1 MKAGSSPASAT
12 LKICWK
18 QENRLLKQEQTWY
31 GRFWNGENY
40 MIKSEKRTTEYCVIV
55 QPRHREQS
63 PICYKGYAKD
73 KEENSDW
80 HKEVLDVKV
89 SYKIEW
95 NTDTAKR
102 YWNMYGVPTGTN
114 HTEIRLF

>member
-31 GRFWNGENY
+31 GRFW
-40 MIKSEKRTTEYCVIV
+40 K
-55 QPRHREQS
+55 
-63 PICYKGYAKD
+63 
-73 KEENSDW
+73 
-80 HKEVLDVKV
+80 DVKA
-89 SYKIEW
+89 SNKIEW

>member
-1 MKAGSSPASAT
+1 MREMESD
-12 LKICWK
+12 
-18 QENRLLKQEQTWY
+18 
-31 GRFWNGENY
+31 Y
-40 MIKSEKRTTEYCVIV
+40 MIKSKERTTEYYVIV

-63 PICYKGYAKD
+63 PVCYKGYAKD
-73 KEENSDW
+73 EEEAVNAVFNSDW

-102 YWNMYGVPTGTN
+102 YWKMYGEPTEVIDTN
-114 HTEIRLF
+114 VNLFQL

>member
-1 MKAGSSPASAT
+1 MVEMESD
-12 LKICWK
+12 
-18 QENRLLKQEQTWY
+18 
-31 GRFWNGENY
+31 Y
-40 MIKSEKRTTEYCVIV
+40 MIKSKERTTEYYVIV

-73 KEENSDW
+73 EEEAVNAVFNSDW

-102 YWNMYGVPTGTN
+102 YFQFRFC
-114 HTEIRLF
+114 HRLFLIIS